1 MFRVKTTRKVTKRAM
16 SPLRPATDPVAAV
29 TAAAAAASAP
39 TASASASAPAK
50 PTTLEK
56 SFSNFFEA
64 ESASVALT
72 RPWLRLDRGMRLQKF
87 RAYADAY
94 PGLSDSEKERLYR
107 LLIESNDAKLLN
119 TKQQITYEDGRIQ
132 AVRGLKVIRTGDV
145 SAPATFKIDTTR
157 SVTKRHTT
165 APPVSASS
173 ATAETP

>member
-1 MFRVKTTRKVTKRAM
+1 M
-16 SPLRPATDPVAAV
+16 SPLRPTADPMAV
-29 TAAAAAASAP
+29 VSAAAAAGSAP

-165 APPVSASS
+165 APPASASS
-173 ATAETP
+173 SASAAATTAETP